1 MIASATIRHN
11 LPQVWRIVATA
22 QYQYGRGA
30 SLFPRHGE
38 QKLDS
43 IEVVGGKTLNGVVD
57 ASGSKNAALPILFA
71 TLLADGVHRFENV
84 PQLRDIDSAEAL
96 LRALNCET
104 VRDGNSMQVTVA
116 RPDKMEAHYDLVRKM
131 RASILCLGPL
141 LARYGKARV
150 SLPGGCAIGSRP
162 IDLHVQTMQRLGAE
176 IEIESGYVIAR
187 AKRLQ
192 GDRILFDRVTVGG
205 TENALMAAVLAQGT
219 TVIENA
225 AKEPEVVDLVHYLKA
240 MGAKIEGEGSSVITI
255 EGVDELSPASH
266 SIVADRIEAGT
277 LLIAGAIT
285 GGHVTVNNCVPV
297 HLQALTDKL
306 RDCGFTVTTDET
318 SITVEAVDKWGCSDM
333 ATAPFPAFPTDLQ
346 AQFMALMTQARGTSV
361 ITEGIFENRFMHVQ
375 ELVRL
380 GANITPMAQVSI
392 VRGNPGELSGAT
404 VMATDLR
411 ASACLILA
419 GLAASGTTLVGRIYH
434 LDRGYEFLEQKL
446 ASLGANIKRVA

>member
-1 MIASATIRHN
+1 M
-11 LPQVWRIVATA
+11 
-22 QYQYGRGA
+22 
-30 SLFPRHGE
+30 
-38 QKLDS
+38 DS

-71 TLLADGVHRFENV
+71 TLLADGVHTFENV